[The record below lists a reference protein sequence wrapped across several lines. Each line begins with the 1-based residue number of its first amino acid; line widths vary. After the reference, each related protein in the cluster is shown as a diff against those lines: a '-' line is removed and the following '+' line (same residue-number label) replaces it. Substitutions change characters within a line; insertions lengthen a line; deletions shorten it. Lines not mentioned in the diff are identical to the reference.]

1 MGLQA
6 TVTEGVQGHR
16 GCPGSSRV
24 SRVLTGVWG
33 PSRWV
38 SKVHH
43 SGRAGHR
50 RSRVRRGG
58 CPGHHGGVQG
68 SLMDF
73 QVCRAPHPPPRFWWP
88 CFPRDAPA
96 ACPARAPASAV
107 PKAGFCSGPERVNE
121 RTLITFH
128 SLLLFEH
135 LIFLIDIGGAIR
147 IWRC

>member
-24 SRVLTGVWG
+24 SRVITGVWG

-43 SGRAGHR
+43 GGRAGHR

-73 QVCRAPHPPPRFWWP
+73 QVCRAPHSPVSGGHASPETPRQRALP
-88 CFPRDAPA
+88 GLRQAP
-96 ACPARAPASAV
+96 S
-107 PKAGFCSGPERVNE
+107 PKPVSIQAQSGLTKGR
-121 RTLITFH
+121 
-128 SLLLFEH
+128 
-135 LIFLIDIGGAIR
+135 
-147 IWRC
+147 